1 MIIVYLNFYMKK
13 HILLTIAA
21 VLVVGC
27 GESQEDID
35 NMLISSSSS
44 SNAENVLKAVKKG
57 ANVNAKTSTGWS
69 DLRYASMFGH
79 ADTAKILIE
88 NGANVNEINDS
99 TGSSCL
105 HAAMQGGHLEVSK
118 VLLENGANV
127 NIKGRRFGHTPL
139 DASIFWNR
147 DELTKLLR
155 KHGGKTAEELKAE
168 GK

>member
-1 MIIVYLNFYMKK
+1 MKQ
-13 HILLTIAA
+13 LLITIAA
-21 VLVVGC
+21 VVLVGC

-44 SNAENVLKAVKKG
+44 SNAENVLKAIKNG
-57 ANVNAKTSTGWS
+57 ANINAKTSNGWS
-69 DLRYASMFGH
+69 ALRYASMLGH
-79 ADTAKILIE
+79 ADIAKILIE
-88 NGANVNEINDS
+88 NGANVDEINDS

-105 HAAMQGGHLEVSK
+105 HAAMQGGHLEVTK

-139 DASIFWNR
+139 DTSIFWNR

-155 KHGGKTAEELKAE
+155 EYGGKTSEELKSA
-168 GK
+168 GN